1 VEKVSHDYMLAA
13 VEDLAAALDAVQR
26 AWIGDPAESVNAA
39 DVDTLRRVE
48 VLATDVE
55 TLLVRAALLAQDVE
69 ERTTS
74 AA

>member
-1 VEKVSHDYMLAA
+1 MLSA
-13 VEDLAAALDAVQR
+13 VEDLGAALDSVRR
-26 AWIGDPAESVNAA
+26 AWLGDPDEHVSAA
-39 DVDTLRRVE
+39 DMDTLRRVE

-69 ERTTS
+69 ERTAS